1 MVTKIQ
7 GEGATA
13 LAVKSD
19 IAKVSDIKKLFQQ
32 TKEHFGHIDIL
43 VTNAGM
49 GL

>member
-1 MVTKIQ
+1 MVKKIQ

-19 IAKVSDIKKLFQQ
+19 IAKVSKLFQQ